1 MNAGLRDQVGSPRR
15 GEIRRLLSLPAFRRY
30 WMAGGLSS
38 FGDQFFAVALPWLV
52 LELSRSDAALGSVLM
67 TAALPSAALT
77 LVGGALSDR
86 VPPAR
91 VLFFATLTR
100 ALLVATV
107 AALVIAGLAQLWH
120 LYALALVFGVLSA
133 LSGPASTAI
142 VPRVADDKG
151 LPAANGILQS
161 TSQVSAFV
169 APTPAGV
176 LMASAGTGASF
187 AVSAVASGL
196 AGLVFALLPGAI
208 HRSPASASGDAPLPT
223 SPASTPGSTMEALRA
238 YLGHP
243 ALQAYLMLIAT
254 LSLATSGPLA
264 VGIPSLARVRFG
276 GSVSLGLMLSASGA
290 GAFIGTL
297 LAGSRG
303 RMRHRGALLL
313 GVNAVIGVLLM
324 LLAYAPTVAS
334 ASLVI
339 GAMACGSS
347 FVNLI
352 VMAKL
357 QEADPAIL
365 GRLMGVVMLA
375 SVGLTP
381 LSYLLAG
388 LASAVDPALMFGAA
402 GALVIAAT
410 GRAAFAPELRRVD

>member
-1 MNAGLRDQVGSPRR
+1 
-15 GEIRRLLSLPAFRRY
+15 
-30 WMAGGLSS
+30 MAGALSS

-52 LELSRSDAALGSVLM
+52 LELSRSDAALGTVLM

-120 LYALALVFGVLSA
+120 LYVLALVFGVLSA

-196 AGLVFALLPGAI
+196 AGLVFVLLPGA
-208 HRSPASASGDAPLPT
+208 RSSASASGDAPLPT
-223 SPASTPGSTMEALRA
+223 SPASTPGSTMETLRA

-313 GVNAVIGVLLM
+313 GVNALIGVLLI

-352 VMAKL
+352 VIAKL

-381 LSYLLAG
+381 VSYLLAG

-410 GRAAFAPELRRVD
+410 GRAAFAPALRRVD